1 MIRFGKIHS
10 FSETNF
16 RRIVVEGKTM
26 IYFLRRLLFD
36 HKTKQHLGWFDP
48 RASHKKEATFG
59 GGSNKLVDNGFA
71 KKHEIFFQRGKG
83 FERKQVS

>member
-1 MIRFGKIHS
+1 MIRFGKFHS

-48 RASHKKEATFG
+48 RASYKKATTY

-83 FERKQVS
+83 FERKLVS